1 MRLEVVHGPFV
12 NGKGKPPCIP
22 ASAMRVDAGSVHVE
36 RRGETVGLRSLQHVD
51 CGEEGEV
58 RMRDDVQDV
67 MSGKGR
73 GRSGCWVCSL

>member
-1 MRLEVVHGPFV
+1 MHLEVVRGPFV
-12 NGKGKPPCIP
+12 NGNGKRPCIP
-22 ASAMRVDAGSVHVE
+22 ASAMRVDAGLIHVE
-36 RRGETVGLRSLQHVD
+36 RRGEIVGLRSLQHVD

-58 RMRDDVQDV
+58 RMRFHVQDV